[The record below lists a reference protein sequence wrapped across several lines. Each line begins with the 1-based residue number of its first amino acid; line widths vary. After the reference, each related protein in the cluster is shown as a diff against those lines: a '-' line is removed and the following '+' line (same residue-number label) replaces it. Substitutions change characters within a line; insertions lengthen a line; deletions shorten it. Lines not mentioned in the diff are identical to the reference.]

1 MNPKHVLCLLGLL
14 LVFTAPKAQTAVA
27 KLKFEDAET
36 AYNAGDYIKAIKKL
50 AESEKLF
57 GKINSPILHLRIL
70 AQDKLFAQTGQ
81 VELGF
86 ELKRNCA
93 AFLKD
98 YADVEALEEKYKEVY
113 RINEN
118 LAEVAGSPE
127 ELVRLKE
134 KKNREY
140 EEGKLKYLSVM
151 EQYLSTIGGNN
162 QLASVKT
169 IELEKEMSP
178 IGYMEINGK
187 NYSIVKIYSTQRVQ
201 NKTRYYLKHK
211 EGNTLTTFVST
222 PGTLQWLTKK
232 TITKGDKLSIDLWN
246 KRLNIF
252 PEMAPLTDKDSVSV
266 TEFSLEGKRVFITT
280 KKQEFNIEKCIFDA
294 QTGMKIYEFFKGF
307 LSGSEFFE
315 SETHY
320 KTHREVEGIKYPDSY
335 NYKWITTV
343 LQNPGQSE
351 VFIKQSKQKLAE
363 FDKAGSRIL
372 FALSA
377 TQSLQPNDL
386 KTNVTKLTYEVK
398 LTGIKI
404 NPDFREKDLEF

>member
-14 LVFTAPKAQTAVA
+14 LVFTVPKAQTAVA
-27 KLKFEDAET
+27 KMKFEDAET

>member
-14 LVFTAPKAQTAVA
+14 LVFTVPKAQTAVA

>member
-1 MNPKHVLCLLGLL
+1 MKAKFLLCLLGLFFL
-14 LVFTAPKAQTAVA
+14 FTAPKAQTAIA

-36 AYNAGDYIKAIKKL
+36 AYNAGDYIKAINKL

-93 AFLKD
+93 TFLKD

-118 LAEVAGSPE
+118 LADVAGSPE

-134 KKNREY
+134 KKERDY
-140 EEGKLKYLSVM
+140 QQGKLRYMAVM
-151 EQYLSTIGGNN
+151 EQYLNAIGGNN
-162 QLASVKT
+162 QLAAVKT

-178 IGYMEINGK
+178 VGYMEMNGQ
-187 NYSIVKIYSTQRVQ
+187 NYSIVKIYTTQRIQ
-201 NKTRYYLKHK
+201 DKTRLYLKQK
-211 EGNTLTTFVST
+211 EGNTLTTFVAT
-222 PGTLQWLTKK
+222 PGTLEWLTKK
-232 TITKGDKLSIDLWN
+232 TISKGDKLSIDLWN

-252 PEMAPLTDKDSVSV
+252 PELAPLTDKDSVSV

-280 KKQEFNIEKCIFDA
+280 RKQEFNIEICMFDA
-294 QTGMKIYEFFKGF
+294 QTGMKLYEFFKGL
-307 LSGSEFFE
+307 LSGAQFFE
-315 SETHY
+315 TETHY
-320 KTHREVEGIKYPDSY
+320 KTHKEIEGIKYPDNY
-335 NYKWITTV
+335 NYKSITTT

-351 VFIKQSKQKLAE
+351 EFIKQSKQKLAE
-363 FDKAGSRIL
+363 FDKLHDRIF
-372 FALSA
+372 FALSP
-377 TQSLQPNDL
+377 TKSLQPNDL
-386 KTNVTKLTYEVK
+386 RTNVMKLTYEVK

-404 NPDFREKDLEF
+404 NPAFREKDLEF

>member
-36 AYNAGDYIKAIKKL
+36 AYNAGDYIKAINKL

-232 TITKGDKLSIDLWN
+232 TISKGDKLSIDLWN

-335 NYKWITTV
+335 NYKSITTA

>member
-36 AYNAGDYIKAIKKL
+36 AYNAGDYIKAINKL

-178 IGYMEINGK
+178 IGYMEINGQ

-232 TITKGDKLSIDLWN
+232 TISKGDKLSIDLWN

-335 NYKWITTV
+335 NYKSITTA

>member
-14 LVFTAPKAQTAVA
+14 LVFTVPKAQTAVA

-36 AYNAGDYIKAIKKL
+36 AYNAGDYIKAINKL

-57 GKINSPILHLRIL
+57 GKINSLILHLRIL
-70 AQDKLFAQTGQ
+70 AQDRLFAQTGQ

-93 AFLKD
+93 TFLKD

-118 LAEVAGSPE
+118 LADVAGSPE

-140 EEGKLKYLSVM
+140 EEGKLKYLAVM
-151 EQYLSTIGGNN
+151 ERYLSTIGGKN

-178 IGYMEINGK
+178 IGYMEINGQ
-187 NYSIVKIYSTQRVQ
+187 NYSFVKIFSTIRVQ
-201 NKTRYYLKHK
+201 DKARFYLKEK
-211 EGNTLTTFVST
+211 EGSTLTTFVST
-222 PGTLQWLTKK
+222 PGTLEWGTKK
-232 TITKGDKLSIDLWN
+232 TKFKGDNLSIDLWN

-252 PEMAPLTDKDSVSV
+252 PEMTPLTDKDSVSV
-266 TEFSLEGKRVFITT
+266 TEYSLEGKRVFITT
-280 KKQEFNIEKCIFDA
+280 KKKEFNIEKCIFDA
-294 QTGMKIYEFFKGF
+294 QTGMKIYEFFKG
-307 LSGSEFFE
+307 LISGSQFYE
-315 SETHY
+315 SETYY
-320 KTHREVEGIKYPDSY
+320 KTHKQIEGIKYPE
-335 NYKWITTV
+335 NYILKSINTA

-351 VFIKQSKQKLAE
+351 IFIKQSKQKLAE

-386 KTNVTKLTYEVK
+386 KTNVKKFTQEVK

>member
-36 AYNAGDYIKAIKKL
+36 AYNAGDYIKAINKL

-169 IELEKEMSP
+169 IELEKEMYNNS
-178 IGYMEINGK
+178 
-187 NYSIVKIYSTQRVQ
+187 
-201 NKTRYYLKHK
+201 
-211 EGNTLTTFVST
+211 
-222 PGTLQWLTKK
+222 WL
-232 TITKGDKLSIDLWN
+232 N
-246 KRLNIF
+246 
-252 PEMAPLTDKDSVSV
+252 
-266 TEFSLEGKRVFITT
+266 
-280 KKQEFNIEKCIFDA
+280 
-294 QTGMKIYEFFKGF
+294 
-307 LSGSEFFE
+307 
-315 SETHY
+315 
-320 KTHREVEGIKYPDSY
+320 
-335 NYKWITTV
+335 
-343 LQNPGQSE
+343 
-351 VFIKQSKQKLAE
+351 
-363 FDKAGSRIL
+363 
-372 FALSA
+372 
-377 TQSLQPNDL
+377 
-386 KTNVTKLTYEVK
+386 
-398 LTGIKI
+398 
-404 NPDFREKDLEF
+404 

>member
-335 NYKWITTV
+335 NYK
-343 LQNPGQSE
+343 
-351 VFIKQSKQKLAE
+351 
-363 FDKAGSRIL
+363 
-372 FALSA
+372 
-377 TQSLQPNDL
+377 
-386 KTNVTKLTYEVK
+386 
-398 LTGIKI
+398 
-404 NPDFREKDLEF
+404 